1 MNTARACQLL
11 DISMKDIH
19 SPLLKKQYKSKCL
32 RYHPD
37 KKGDKERFVELKEA
51 YDFLLNHPKPVSF
64 LDDIDE
70 SILRQYLY
78 SLYSSNLSIFKHPV
92 FIEYF
97 IDPVEEHLTQY
108 KQYVLRPTIEQLLRK
123 DIYYLEEEK
132 LYIPLWHE
140 EIMFHGKIKVVI
152 EPELPSNV
160 ELDEFN
166 NILISCESK
175 DILVIG
181 TVSFLITDQEK
192 KEKRIIGKG
201 IPRIH
206 HSIYD
211 ASELSDIILHFSS

>member
-1 MNTARACQLL
+1 
-11 DISMKDIH
+11 
-19 SPLLKKQYKSKCL
+19 
-32 RYHPD
+32 
-37 KKGDKERFVELKEA
+37 
-51 YDFLLNHPKPVSF
+51 
-64 LDDIDE
+64 
-70 SILRQYLY
+70 
-78 SLYSSNLSIFKHPV
+78 
-92 FIEYF
+92 
-97 IDPVEEHLTQY
+97 
-108 KQYVLRPTIEQLLRK
+108 
-123 DIYYLEEEK
+123 LEEEK

-181 TVSFLITDQEK
+181 TVSFLITDQER

-201 IPRIH
+201 IPRIQ